1 MSESAEKLED
11 WIQDWLRE
19 QRKKLHPESSGA
31 GSQPEQP
38 YTAEAN
44 AGANPWAQ
52 LLETLWSQ
60 FDVTRSAAGA
70 LSGASLGPPL
80 GLMREHEQAWRDL
93 AAAHADYK
101 RIETELL
108 AVIHRVQL
116 DALAL
121 LEQRIRDRGASEPL
135 KSVRE
140 LYDLWIEAGEQVF
153 AECAHSSTYCR
164 TQAAFANAGSELRL
178 KQQAVLERALKT
190 FDLPTRAELNSV
202 HRQLREL
209 REKVEMQ
216 HQARAQPS
224 TVSKKQARSSKSTA
238 TLGKAQVRRSSRN
251 FKILKAKTS
260 KAKTS
265 KAQTSTAKKR

>member
-19 QRKKLHPESSGA
+19 QRKKLRPEPAGA
-31 GSQPEQP
+31 GSQQEQAH
-38 YTAEAN
+38 TADTN

-52 LLETLWSQ
+52 LLEILWSQ

-70 LSGASLGPPL
+70 FSGASLGLPL
-80 GLMREHEQAWRDL
+80 GLTREHEQAWRDL
-93 AAAHADYK
+93 AAAQADYK

-108 AVIHRVQL
+108 AMIHRVQL

-121 LEQRIRDRGASEPL
+121 LERRIRERAAGEPL

-153 AECAHSSTYCR
+153 AESAHSPAYCR
-164 TQAAFANAGSELRL
+164 TQAAFANAGTELRL
-178 KQQAVLERALKT
+178 KQQAVLERVLKT

-202 HRQLREL
+202 HRQLREV
-209 REKVEMQ
+209 REKLETQ
-216 HQARAQPS
+216 SQTRAQPS
-224 TVSKKQARSSKSTA
+224 RAPKKQERSSKTSA
-238 TLGKAQVRRSSRN
+238 SLGKTQVRRSPRPS
-251 FKILKAKTS
+251 KTS
-260 KAKTS
+260 KAKKS
-265 KAQTSTAKKR
+265 KAR

>member
-19 QRKKLHPESSGA
+19 QRKKLRPIPTDA
-31 GSQPEQP
+31 GCEPEQP
-38 YTAEAN
+38 HTAEAN

-70 LSGASLGPPL
+70 FTGASLGSPI

-121 LEQRIRDRGASEPL
+121 LEQRIRERGASEPL

-140 LYDLWIEAGEQVF
+140 LYDLWIEAGEEVF
-153 AECAHSSTYCR
+153 AGYAHSSTYCR
-164 TQAAFANAGSELRL
+164 TQAAFANAGIELRL

-209 REKVEMQ
+209 RAKQEAQ
-216 HQARAQPS
+216 GRARVQPS
-224 TVSKKQARSSKSTA
+224 TVSKKQARSSKSAA
-238 TLGKAQVRRSSRN
+238 TVGKAQTRRSSRD

-260 KAKTS
+260 KA
-265 KAQTSTAKKR
+265 QTSRAKKPKAR

>member
-19 QRKKLHPESSGA
+19 QRKKLRPEPTGA
-31 GSQPEQP
+31 GSQAEQP
-38 YTAEAN
+38 HAAEAN

-60 FDVTRSAAGA
+60 FDVTRSAAG
-70 LSGASLGPPL
+70 SMFGASLGPPL
-80 GLMREHEQAWRDL
+80 GLMREHEQAWLDL
-93 AAAHADYK
+93 AAAHADYRK
-101 RIETELL
+101 IETELL

-121 LEQRIRDRGASEPL
+121 LEQRIRERGAREPL

-153 AECAHSSTYCR
+153 AERAHSSAYCR
-164 TQAAFANAGSELRL
+164 TQAAFANAGTELRL

-209 REKVEMQ
+209 RELREQ
-216 HQARAQPS
+216 LAAQPS
-224 TVSKKQARSSKSTA
+224 TVPKKQARGSKSTA
-238 TLGKAQVRRSSRN
+238 TLGKAPARRSSRT
-251 FKILKAKTS
+251 L
-260 KAKTS
+260 KTS
-265 KAQTSTAKKR
+265 KAQTSKAKPRAR

>member
-19 QRKKLHPESSGA
+19 QRQKLRPEHSGA
-31 GSQPEQP
+31 ASEPEQP
-38 YTAEAN
+38 HTAESN

-70 LSGASLGPPL
+70 FSGASLGLPL

-93 AAAHADYK
+93 AAAQSEYK
-101 RIETELL
+101 RVEAKLV
-108 AVIHRVQL
+108 AMIHRVQL
-116 DALAL
+116 NALAL
-121 LEQRIRDRGASEPL
+121 LEQRIRERGAIEPL

-140 LYDLWIEAGEQVF
+140 LYDLWIEAGEHEF
-153 AECAHSSTYCR
+153 AELAHSPAYCR
-164 TQAAFANAGSELRL
+164 TQAAFANAGTEFRL

-209 REKVEMQ
+209 REKVEVQ
-216 HQARAQPS
+216 SQTRPQPS
-224 TVSKKQARSSKSTA
+224 RASKRHPRGSKSVA
-238 TLGKAQVRRSSRN
+238 NLGKAQLRRSSS
-251 FKILKAKTS
+251 AS
-260 KAKTS
+260 KAS
-265 KAQTSTAKKR
+265 KPKKI

>member
-1 MSESAEKLED
+1 MSESAEKNED

-19 QRKKLHPESSGA
+19 QRKRIRPEPSGA
-31 GSQPEQP
+31 ASEPQQPH
-38 YTAEAN
+38 TAETN

-60 FDVTRSAAGA
+60 FDITRSAAGA
-70 LSGASLGPPL
+70 FSGASLGLPL
-80 GLMREHEQAWRDL
+80 GLTREHEQAWRDL
-93 AAAHADYK
+93 ACAQVEYK

-108 AVIHRVQL
+108 AMIHRVQL

-121 LEQRIRDRGASEPL
+121 LEQRIRERGASEPL

-140 LYDLWIEAGEQVF
+140 LYDLWIEAGEQEF
-153 AECAHSSTYCR
+153 AELAHSPAYCR
-164 TQAAFANAGSELRL
+164 TQAAFANAGTEFRL

-209 REKVEMQ
+209 REKVEAQ
-216 HQARAQPS
+216 GEARAQPPKAS
-224 TVSKKQARSSKSTA
+224 NRQVPSANSAA
-238 TLGKAQVRRSSRN
+238 TLGKAAVRRSSRTSN
-251 FKILKAKTS
+251 TSSKKKKA
-260 KAKTS
+260 
-265 KAQTSTAKKR
+265 R

>member
-19 QRKKLHPESSGA
+19 QRQKLSPEHSGEA
-31 GSQPEQP
+31 SELEQP
-38 YTAEAN
+38 HTAESN

-52 LLETLWSQ
+52 LLGTLWSP
-60 FDVTRSAAGA
+60 FDVTRSAGA
-70 LSGASLGPPL
+70 FSGASLALPL

-93 AAAHADYK
+93 AAAQAEYK

-108 AVIHRVQL
+108 AMIHRVQL

-121 LEQRIRDRGASEPL
+121 LEKRIRERRASEPL

-153 AECAHSSTYCR
+153 AELAHSPAYCR
-164 TQAAFANAGSELRL
+164 TQAAFANAGTEFRL

-209 REKVEMQ
+209 REKVELQ
-216 HQARAQPS
+216 SQTRAQPS
-224 TVSKKQARSSKSTA
+224 RASKRDPRGSKSVA
-238 TLGKAQVRRSSRN
+238 NLGKAQVRRSSR
-251 FKILKAKTS
+251 AS
-260 KAKTS
+260 KAS
-265 KAQTSTAKKR
+265 KPKQSRP